1 MVITRIVSSLAV
13 QLLHFG
19 TEVAELTALQLSHP
33 AAAFLVPH
41 TPPPQALLP
50 ACLLPHEEG
59 RAEAR
64 MVVVVDS
71 TFNRA
76 VTHNHVEP

>member
-1 MVITRIVSSLAV
+1 MLSVAV

-19 TEVAELTALQLSHP
+19 TEVAELTALQLLQP
-33 AAAFLVPH
+33 AATSLVPH
-41 TPPPQALLP
+41 TPPSQALLP
-50 ACLLPHEEG
+50 ACLLPHREG

-64 MVVVVDS
+64 TVVACLNS

-76 VTHNHVEP
+76 VTHNHVDP